1 MQAAWRTL
9 ELRHYDVQ
17 IQGALALSAGG
28 TLAQMGTGEGK
39 TLVATCA
46 VSAASGASLE
56 SYGILTNLVRV
67 CNLHCHSCT
76 RFKCRLRNYVQRA
89 KVPQRSVVVTCVY

>member
-1 MQAAWRTL
+1 MLTQAAWRTL

-17 IQGALALSAGG
+17 LQGALALSAGG

-46 VSAASGASLE
+46 VSAT
-56 SYGILTNLVRV
+56 GIGMRQVMRRTAGV
-67 CNLHCHSCT
+67 
-76 RFKCRLRNYVQRA
+76 
-89 KVPQRSVVVTCVY
+89 SVDSEVIPFQPLIYPSHR